1 MSENCPIV
9 PNEAIRF
16 NFGESEEE
24 SFIVAAS
31 HDSVQM
37 FSDPRYTHLRYFDG
51 QEGELRILWLPE
63 EVIAQLVEMG
73 IPVTIR
79 ESITETEHECYQ
91 TYLGKV
97 STAQIVEIDPIE
109 SEVERAHQHFDAEL
123 DYFLKEWE

>member
-16 NFGESEEE
+16 SFGEEQD
-24 SFIVAAS
+24 FIVAAS

-37 FSDPRYTHLRYFDG
+37 FPDPKYTHLRYFDG

-63 EVIAQLVEMG
+63 EVIEQLVEMG

-79 ESITETEHECYQ
+79 ESITEAEHGCYEK
-91 TYLGKV
+91 YLGQV
-97 STAQIVEIDPIE
+97 SMAEIVEIDPIE
-109 SEVERAHQHFDAEL
+109 QEMERTHQHFDAEL